1 MQVKVLKAFPQ
12 AVMHMTMDK
21 EFTQTEL
28 DFIMS
33 QHNVLLEN
41 MGNNSSEDMDILRHE
56 PLANLKKFVQRCL
69 DMYFLHVYQPRTP
82 KHVRLTLTQSWLNF
96 TKEGEHHHIHTH
108 PNSIISGCLYISA
121 KRDEDMITFQ
131 KREIPQFQIE
141 TSKTNDF
148 NSLEL
153 NVSVGT
159 KDIVLFPSSML
170 HRVPETTSKD
180 IRISLAFN
188 SFFRGKIGNVDTSG
202 VNYLE
207 IN

>member
-141 TSKTNDF
+141 TTKINDF

-153 NVSVGT
+153 NVSVAT
-159 KDIVLFPSSML
+159 KDIVLFPSSM
-170 HRVPETTSKD
+170 SK
-180 IRISLAFN
+180 IYSVCLL
-188 SFFRGKIGNVDTSG
+188 
-202 VNYLE
+202 LE
-207 IN
+207 VFP